1 MILSNTEIL
10 GAIKAG
16 HLVIGDLTGDENPG
30 MEPFNTSSVDLR
42 LSEEISKPRK
52 GPVAFDLRNPGLPQY
67 LKSNS
72 DPFTITSN
80 QPYSLDPGEFLIAQ
94 TQEYVD
100 FPILAD
106 KPKLAARVEGRSGIA
121 RCGILVHFTAPTIH
135 AGFYGTITLEIT
147 NLSPMSFLLFLG
159 MKICQLIVEEV
170 FGEIVLTPGQFR
182 GQTTPTGG

>member
-10 GAIKAG
+10 RAIKEG
-16 HLVIGDLTGDENPG
+16 YLVIGEISGDENPG
-30 MEPFNTSSVDLR
+30 LEPFNTSSVDLH
-42 LSEEISKPRK
+42 LSEEISKPKK

-72 DPFTITSN
+72 DPFTLTDS
-80 QPYSLDPGEFLIAQ
+80 QPYALDPGQFLIAQ
-94 TQEYVD
+94 IQEYIE
-100 FPILAD
+100 FPILPD
-106 KPKLAARVEGRSGIA
+106 KPRLAARVEGRSGIA

-135 AGFYGTITLEIT
+135 AGYYGTITLEIT
-147 NLSPMSFLLFLG
+147 NLSPMSFLLFPG

-170 FGEIVLTPGQFR
+170 SGEIVLTASQFR